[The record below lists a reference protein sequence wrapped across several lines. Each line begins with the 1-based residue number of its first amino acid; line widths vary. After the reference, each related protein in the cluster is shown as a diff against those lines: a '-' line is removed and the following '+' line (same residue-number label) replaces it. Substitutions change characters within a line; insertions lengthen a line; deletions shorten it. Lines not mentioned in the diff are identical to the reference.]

1 MVHTKSHAKKETG
14 DACTAPHA
22 SACAP
27 CSQSLRCTT
36 PTARHTGQLTS
47 TNPPAR
53 SRSPS
58 LSGPHPAT
66 RSALTRHA
74 GWNVCP
80 HTDAPSPSERMTTRA
95 RSAVGSGSSSDGPS
109 PQDTSSQRNPFSR
122 SPCSTRWRRVKPG
135 GGGGTHGRFGAAG
148 PGGACGVVAVAVVGG
163 GKPPNGADQNHD
175 PSGIRTN

>member
-1 MVHTKSHAKKETG
+1 V
-14 DACTAPHA
+14 

-27 CSQSLRCTT
+27 CSQSLRGTA

-74 GWNVCP
+74 GWNVCL
-80 HTDAPSPSERMTTRA
+80 HTDAPSPSELTTTRE

-122 SPCSTRWRRVKPG
+122 SPCSTRWRSVRPG
-135 GGGGTHGRFGAAG
+135 GGGGTHGRFGATG
-148 PGGACGVVAVAVVGG
+148 PVEACGAVPVAGVGN
-163 GKPPNGADQNHD
+163 PPNGADQNHV
-175 PSGIRTN
+175 PSGIRTI

>member
-1 MVHTKSHAKKETG
+1 MITWEKKRK
-14 DACTAPHA
+14 DACAIRHA
-22 SACAP
+22 SASAP
-27 CSQSLRCTT
+27 CSQSLRCIT

-53 SRSPS
+53 SRSLS

-109 PQDTSSQRNPFSR
+109 PQDMSSHRKPFSR

-148 PGGACGVVAVAVVGG
+148 PGACGAVPVPVG

-175 PSGIRTN
+175 PSGIRTS